1 MQMLLRAVVITLLT
15 AAPLLATDYPFEQ
28 LHPDPARVSN
38 VPKVNRINIVFVSDG
53 YGAES
58 LDRYKAACAEIVKL
72 LLEERPYKEYRN
84 LFTFTRVDVPVKG
97 PTTSQSAGTPDGEDY
112 DPEWILALCT
122 CRRKCFSAK

>member
-15 AAPLLATDYPFEQ
+15 AAPLLAADYPFEQ

-72 LLEERPYKEYRN
+72 LL
-84 LFTFTRVDVPVKG
+84 
-97 PTTSQSAGTPDGEDY
+97 A
-112 DPEWILALCT
+112 
-122 CRRKCFSAK
+122 AKST